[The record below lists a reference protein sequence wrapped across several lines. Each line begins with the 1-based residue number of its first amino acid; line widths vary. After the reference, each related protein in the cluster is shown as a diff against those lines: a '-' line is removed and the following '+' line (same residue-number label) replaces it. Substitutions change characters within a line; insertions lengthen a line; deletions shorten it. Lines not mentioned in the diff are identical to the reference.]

1 MKYLQS
7 LFVVLL
13 GTWVS
18 LAGARAQ
25 DASILNPSGL
35 PVPRFVSL
43 KSAEVNMRVGPG
55 ERYPIRWVYQRASY
69 PVEIIEEFAHWRK
82 VRDFEGTS
90 GWVHKNLLTGSRSA
104 LVLDKRQNLYVVP
117 DATSRV
123 IMRAEAMVV
132 GKVMQCLPV
141 RRNVEVSDEVLD
153 SPHSLVQQQGGNR
166 VWAAQAVLKS
176 ILSSGA

>member
-18 LAGARAQ
+18 LAGAHAQ
-25 DASILNPSGL
+25 DSSILNPSGL
-35 PVPRFVSL
+35 PVPRFVSF

-55 ERYPIRWVYQRASY
+55 ERYPIRWVYQRANY

-90 GWVHKNLLTGSRSA
+90 GWVHKNLLAGSRSA

-123 IMRAEAMVV
+123 VMRAEAMVV
-132 GKVMQCLPV
+132 GKVMQCLPDWCEMKIAE
-141 RRNVEVSDEVLD
+141 RRGWIRKADIWGIKREEVFEE
-153 SPHSLVQQQGGNR
+153 
-166 VWAAQAVLKS
+166 
-176 ILSSGA
+176 